1 LRTAARP
8 LKSIL
13 NQPRKTDFHGSN
25 DRLCL
30 LDSTQR
36 IGGVYAS
43 PLLKCCGLHGLIPWL
58 TAPDGERPMN
68 RQKTILRKTRPTP
81 QLNYTVGRFGLTVQR
96 FIGYG
101 LEANP
106 SYIFSQCS
114 KSKHFP

>member
-1 LRTAARP
+1 
-8 LKSIL
+8 L

-30 LDSTQR
+30 YGFNAKYWGR
-36 IGGVYAS
+36 VRS
-43 PLLKCCGLHGLIPWL
+43 PLLICYGLHGLIPWL